1 MTSQKDMLAMAS
13 LEDRQKFYR
22 NKALKLEQSMI
33 FAKEEVAQLKKELS
47 EKTAKTKDIDKN
59 YEKLKNQL
67 AALNKDYVALKQRE
81 QEIQKKLDT
90 AEATIELLKQN
101 QRAASDLSSDEYRH
115 RVQGYERLLGE
126 VQTEINDKNRRI
138 EVYEK
143 RLAILEHR
151 LKNEHKKTE
160 PIPAP
165 SNDGHQ
171 QEKYGAISYI
181 NYVWILSGKKS
192 LIQGDVLIENT
203 GALSLDTPTICFR
216 FHPGDIAALK
226 GHVIHEEDAPLE
238 QSEQEENVWVILDM
252 EGGSEKNQ
260 SGEIWVRPSDPIIIN
275 PGQSTAFTNFQ
286 IPVDHSYLD
295 SVRIECF
302 VFFGDDVYKVKCGNE
317 IVVNTSFHEQK
328 SDID

>member
-1 MTSQKDMLAMAS
+1 MTSQKDMLTIAS

-33 FAKEEVAQLKKELS
+33 FAKEEVAQLKKELD
-47 EKTAKTKDIDKN
+47 EKTAKTKAVDKS
-59 YEKLKNQL
+59 YEKLKHQL
-67 AALNKDYVALKQRE
+67 SSLNKDYETLKQHE
-81 QEIQKKLDT
+81 QEIQEKLDS
-90 AEATIELLKQN
+90 AEATIEMMKQN
-101 QRAASDLSSDEYRH
+101 QRSKSDLSSDEYHR

-151 LKNEHKKTE
+151 LKNERKRTE
-160 PIPAP
+160 TAP
-165 SNDGHQ
+165 VPNADSHHPV
-171 QEKYGAISYI
+171 KYGAVSYI
-181 NYVWILSGKKS
+181 NYVWILNGRKS

-203 GALSLDTPTICFR
+203 GSLPLDTPTICFR

-226 GHVIHEEDAPLE
+226 GHVVHEEDLPLAE
-238 QSEQEENVWVILDM
+238 GEQEENVWVILDT
-252 EGGSEKNQ
+252 EDGSEKNE
-260 SGEIWVRPSDPIIIN
+260 SGEIWVRPSDSLVIN
-275 PGQSTAFTNFQ
+275 PRQSTAFTNFQ
-286 IPVDHSYLD
+286 IPIDHSYLD

-302 VFFGDDVYKVKCGNE
+302 VFFGDNVYKVRCGNE